1 MFPIPVYSLV
11 YSYIYLSSFG
21 IFIIFR
27 YSIFSLIALINLRFS
42 LKTKVCY
49 YLLVLEVGHN
59 NITVPYY
66 IATESAVP

>member
-27 YSIFSLIALINLRFS
+27 YSIFSLIALI
-42 LKTKVCY
+42 
-49 YLLVLEVGHN
+49 H
-59 NITVPYY
+59 
-66 IATESAVP
+66 